1 MTPPL
6 AKNQAMNDATIA
18 AVAAIAS
25 AIIGGYSGIK
35 AKKAESNSRPVSNG
49 FADGMKTSLK
59 HLDAHLDDVH
69 KDIREIRQAF
79 IDHLNGHP

>member
-1 MTPPL
+1 MSRT

-18 AVAAIAS
+18 AIAAVAS

-35 AKKAESNSRPVSNG
+35 ARKAESNSRPVSNG
-49 FADGMKTSLK
+49 FAEGMRTSLK
-59 HLDAHLDDVH
+59 HIDAHLDDVH

-79 IDHLNGHP
+79 LDHLKDHQ